1 MLFLRGPSAN
11 IGPTWPQLG
20 PILASKIGP
29 TGVQEPSKMHSN
41 LHLSFDTVFDRFLVD
56 FGSNLDLKT
65 TPKSIQKSFLKL
77 LNKLTTKI
85 AKMLFSYYVFTIF
98 TYFGSLNMCCKTVK
112 NVSNIHPKI
121 ASKTMFQFASVLDPT
136 WLHFGRVLAPKL
148 EPSWHQNAL
157 KIDPRTYQKKN
168 AF

>member
-1 MLFLRGPSAN
+1 MRGPRAN

-41 LHLSFDTVFDRFLVD
+41 LHLSFDTVLDRFLVD

-85 AKMLFSYYVFTIF
+85 AKMPFSYYVFTIF

-112 NVSNIHPKI
+112 KCTQHPAKNSFQNYIPIWIDFGSN
-121 ASKTMFQFASVLDPT
+121 
-136 WLHFGRVLAPKL
+136 LAPFWLGFGSQVEAKL
-148 EPSWHQNAL
+148 APTCVQNL
-157 KIDPRTYQKKN
+157 SKKQ
-168 AF
+168 ARK

>member
-1 MLFLRGPSAN
+1 
-11 IGPTWPQLG
+11 
-20 PILASKIGP
+20 
-29 TGVQEPSKMHSN
+29 MHSN
-41 LHLSFDTVFDRFLVD
+41 LHLRFDTIFDRFWVD
-56 FGSNLDLKT
+56 FGFNLDLKT
-65 TPKSIQKSFLKL
+65 TPKSIPKSFLKL

-85 AKMLFSYYVFTIF
+85 AKMRFSYYVFTIF

-157 KIDPRTYQKKN
+157 KIDPRTYQKQDRILN
-168 AF
+168 RLRTDFW